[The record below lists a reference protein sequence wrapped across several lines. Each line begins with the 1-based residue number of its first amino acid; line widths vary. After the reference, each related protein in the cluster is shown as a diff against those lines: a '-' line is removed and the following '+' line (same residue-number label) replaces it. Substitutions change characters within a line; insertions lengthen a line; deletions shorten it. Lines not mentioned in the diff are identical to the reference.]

1 MHQTPGTQRDS
12 SSPECSN
19 RRAGASGRGKRSSMP
34 IGTKKETL
42 RKLSFGNQVAE
53 EERDTLKG
61 YFVKTQA
68 WDRINNGD
76 IDIIYGPKGAGKSAL
91 YFLIQENTNDFFD
104 RRVLLIAA
112 ENPQGTPAFKDLE
125 TNPPTSEREFT
136 AIWKLYFLSLL
147 GRAVD
152 EYGIDNSFSKE
163 LKAALTAHNLLPDQR
178 TGLGIVLASVR
189 RYISALFNPKSV
201 ETGLTVDQHSGL
213 PTGASAKIVFRDPAI
228 EERRDGFQSVDE
240 LLAVASSALD
250 AAAYDVWFMIDRLD
264 VAFNDSSELEKNAIR
279 ALFRAYRDMRNHSRI
294 KLKIFLRTDIWKRVT
309 EEGFSEATHLSRD
322 MHITWNKQSLQNLII
337 RRLLNNAD
345 LVSLYGIVKDDVL
358 NSSNRQDDL
367 FARLFPEQVELGEKQ
382 STTLDWLLKRTADG
396 TKESQPRDIILFL
409 NKVCEVQNQSLE
421 RGDDEP
427 ADDLLFDRASFKE
440 ALPALSE
447 YRVSRVLFAEYADL
461 RPYIEALRE
470 DKTEQNV
477 ASLAKRWKLEE
488 GEAIKIARKLRD
500 IGFFE
505 ERTSSGEMTFWVP
518 FVYRPYLAMSQGKV
532 DEITS
537 PELQLKPPV

>member
-1 MHQTPGTQRDS
+1 MAASKGDS
-12 SSPECSN
+12 IRRECSN
-19 RRAGASGRGKRSSMP
+19 LRSRTTGRGKQSSMA
-34 IGTKKETL
+34 IGSKKDAL

-61 YFVKTQA
+61 YFVETQA
-68 WDRINNGD
+68 WDRINNGE

-91 YFLIQENTNDFFD
+91 YFLIQENIDGFFD

-147 GRAVD
+147 GRAVE
-152 EYGIDNSFSKE
+152 EYGIDNLYGKE
-163 LKAALTAHNLLPDQR
+163 LKAALVAHNLLPDRR
-178 TGLGIVLASVR
+178 TGLGNILSSVR

-213 PTGASAKIVFRDPAI
+213 PTGATAKIVFRDPAI

-240 LLAVASSALD
+240 LLSIASSALD

-279 ALFRAYRDMRNHSRI
+279 ALFRAYRDMRSHSRI
-294 KLKIFLRTDIWKRVT
+294 SLKIFLRTDIWNRVT

-322 MHITWNKQSLQNLII
+322 MHIKWNKQSLQNLVI
-337 RRLLNNAD
+337 RRLLNNAE
-345 LVSLYGIVKDDVL
+345 LVSLYSIDKEDVL
-358 NSSNRQDDL
+358 NSSNRQDEL
-367 FARLFPEQVELGEKQ
+367 FARLFPDQVELGEKQ

-427 ADDLLFDRASFKE
+427 SADLLFDRASFKE

-447 YRVSRVLFAEYADL
+447 YRVSRVLFAEYAEL
-461 RPYIEALRE
+461 RSYIEALRE

-477 ASLAKRWKLEE
+477 ASLANRWKI
-488 GEAIKIARKLRD
+488 GEVETLKVARKLRD

-505 ERTSSGEMTFWVP
+505 ERTSSGDITFWVP

-537 PELQLKPPV
+537 PELQLRPPS

>member
-1 MHQTPGTQRDS
+1 MGQNKQR
-12 SSPECSN
+12 
-19 RRAGASGRGKRSSMP
+19 R
-34 IGTKKETL
+34 
-42 RKLSFGNQVAE
+42 
-53 EERDTLKG
+53 
-61 YFVKTQA
+61 
-68 WDRINNGD
+68 

-91 YFLIQENTNDFFD
+91 YFLIQENIDGFFD

-147 GRAVD
+147 GRAVE
-152 EYGIDNSFSKE
+152 EYGIDNLYGKE
-163 LKAALTAHNLLPDQR
+163 LKAALVAHNLLPDRR
-178 TGLGIVLASVR
+178 TGLGNILSSVR

-213 PTGASAKIVFRDPAI
+213 PTGATAKIVFRDPAI

-240 LLAVASSALD
+240 LLSIASSALD

-279 ALFRAYRDMRNHSRI
+279 ALFRAYRDMRSHSRI
-294 KLKIFLRTDIWKRVT
+294 SLKIFLRTDIWNRVT

-322 MHITWNKQSLQNLII
+322 MHIKWNKQSLQNLVI
-337 RRLLNNAD
+337 RRLLNNAE
-345 LVSLYGIVKDDVL
+345 LVSLYSIDKEDVL
-358 NSSNRQDDL
+358 NSSNRQDEL
-367 FARLFPEQVELGEKQ
+367 FARLFPDQVELGEKQ

-427 ADDLLFDRASFKE
+427 SADLLFDRASFKE

-447 YRVSRVLFAEYADL
+447 YRVSRVLFAEYAEL
-461 RPYIEALRE
+461 RSYIEALRE

-477 ASLAKRWKLEE
+477 ASLANRWKI
-488 GEAIKIARKLRD
+488 GEVETLKVARKLRD

-505 ERTSSGEMTFWVP
+505 ERTSSGDITFWVP

-537 PELQLKPPV
+537 PELQLRPPS